1 MKLRRDTASLIV
13 GLAFVLIAGL
23 GLWSAF
29 GVVDWSLMKVIVPV
43 CLVTVGLIGLAA
55 SRNPR

>member
-1 MKLRRDTASLIV
+1 MKRRRDTASLIV

>member
-1 MKLRRDTASLIV
+1 MKRRRDTASLIV
-13 GLAFVLIAGL
+13 GLVFVMIAGL